1 MKKLRRYWPL
11 LLCVCAPALG
21 CDALPKLQLQ
31 LQSDI
36 RREFAV
42 TYALVLVVDTNLVV
56 AVFDDARAERH
67 PKELIA
73 FQEQVAGYAVRHY
86 RRGRVKGVVVL
97 VSRATEKGGAPAP
110 DPEPALFLP
119 EYHPDGSVR
128 MAPLPP
134 GAIALPADRRLS
146 APPRQ

>member
-1 MKKLRRYWPL
+1 MKKPRKYWPV
-11 LLCVCAPALG
+11 LLCVCASVLG
-21 CDALPKLQLQ
+21 CDAVPKLQLQ

-42 TYALVLVVDTNLVV
+42 TYALVLVVDTNLMV
-56 AVFDDARAERH
+56 AVFDDARAELH
-67 PKELIA
+67 PKELVA
-73 FQEQVAGYAVRHY
+73 FQEQVAGYAVRH
-86 RRGRVKGVVVL
+86 RRDKVKGVAVF
-97 VSRATEKGGAPAP
+97 VSRARDTGGAHDA

-134 GAIALPADRRLS
+134 GSIGLPPDRRLS